1 FKSVHPRTK
10 TPHLGGEKLD
20 DGLTAQEFED
30 LVALEPNSWEAE
42 QEKVFDQPKGE
53 PLITAAQLRAIHTRL
68 TKLGFNGK
76 ASEKERAREFVGFL
90 VGRELAS
97 SKDLTKAEAM
107 RVLDLSDD
115 DWALRLDDFN
125 AEQQMAAEGEA

>member
-1 FKSVHPRTK
+1 
-10 TPHLGGEKLD
+10 
-20 DGLTAQEFED
+20 DGIRAFHVTGVQTC
-30 LVALEPNSWEAE
+30 ALPIFEPNPWEAE
-42 QEKVFDQPKGE
+42 QENVFDPPKGE
-53 PLITAAQLRAIHTRL
+53 PLITAAQLKMLHTRL

-125 AEQQMAAEGEA
+125 AERQMAAEGEA